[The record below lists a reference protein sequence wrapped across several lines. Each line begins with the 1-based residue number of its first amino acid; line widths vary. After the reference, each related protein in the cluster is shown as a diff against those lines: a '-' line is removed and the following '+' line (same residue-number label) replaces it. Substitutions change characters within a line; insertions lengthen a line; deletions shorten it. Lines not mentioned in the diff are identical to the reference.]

1 MRDLFT
7 SLEFWVA
14 VAVAVILKLRTS
26 ENLTIFGALI
36 TTVTGVGSALV
47 FTHPAAAYLSLD
59 TATYGP
65 AIAALIALTFEHIA
79 RHILRL
85 SPTDII
91 KAWRG
96 K

>member
-14 VAVAVILKLRTS
+14 VAFAVILKLRTS
-26 ENLTIFGALI
+26 ENLTIWGALV
-36 TTVTGVGSALV
+36 TTTTGVGSALV
-47 FTHPAAAYLSLD
+47 FTHPAADYLSLD
-59 TATYGP
+59 VATYSP
-65 AIAALIALTFEHIA
+65 AIAALIALTFEHLA
-79 RHILRL
+79 RHMLRL
-85 SPTDII
+85 SPLDLL